1 MTEKRIYNYFD
12 RNPELKVLFV
22 FDKMA
27 IIESE
32 LKDVAWPEDYVYKVF
47 DGKWFNLKLS
57 INRDWNDKKVVLLF
71 PWDLRPET
79 EEKRAAFQLLDVY
92 AANMEYM
99 EESYAEF
106 LQRYGLPQTVAPFV
120 QSNISELSS
129 QKILGMLSGYLNAA
143 NFNRDLGCR
152 AFVSSYL
159 GDKKLLDWE
168 TIIVKLILLGAQSEE
183 KKRRDFFIRLE
194 KNRDAKNAV
203 VNELT
208 NIFGISY
215 NPNDLLKMK
224 EVAERLK
231 YNAIMQS
238 LAVVQADN
246 YKNMKVASRYM
257 LDRISAIYELG
268 TSDPLYSEKFKT
280 AMREL
285 AGDVKESELLAAYG
299 PEADFYFMTES
310 LSMPLIS
317 SSLKD
322 KVESEPL
329 KVIDKMRSLSL
340 RLGQASPLMPFVRFV
355 ETVAHFYNSL
365 AQIESLKLDNLDK
378 YVELYVE
385 SFHKVD
391 MFYRKALALYY
402 ELSYA
407 ETVVPPEFA
416 ESKQHLD
423 GKYASAAN
431 RLTVEWLSCVR
442 DSGDSLKPV
451 TIERQND
458 FFANNYVA
466 NKKLVIIVSDALRY
480 EVGVELMEELGK
492 KKHIATITPMLA
504 QLPAETK
511 FTKPALLPHEKLT
524 LQGDEMAVDGKILS
538 TTQQK
543 ETQILRYKP
552 GAVCVN
558 FSDVCHNV
566 TSQRELFKNQLVY
579 VMHDRIDH
587 HGHDQSAEEIT
598 KACRET
604 VAELVKFIH
613 SLHMSLNVYNVIVT
627 SDHGFLFN
635 DIKFEE
641 KDKIQIKEETLD
653 KTSRYYLTLSDAP
666 VEEVVKLPLS
676 EVSAMESSEKV
687 YVATPNGNNR
697 FAAPGGYM
705 FAHGGASLQ
714 ELLVPVIHSNARKDN
729 SKQLVGVV
737 LKDRNLA
744 MVSSLVRFQLVQ
756 KEAVSMDMMP
766 RTVVCGVYD
775 GDTLVTDEAT
785 VTLDSTDA
793 INISNRTYNVALRL
807 NQSNAGSLLQLR
819 VFNAKDAQN
828 SNVDTI
834 NPLIKEIVKNNTI
847 IDQDF

>member
-12 RNPELKVLFV
+12 RNPELRVLFV
-22 FDKMA
+22 FDKMG
-27 IIESE
+27 IIEGE

-47 DGKWFNLKLS
+47 DGKWFNTKLS
-57 INRDWNDKKVVLLF
+57 INRDWANKKVVLLF
-71 PWDLRPET
+71 PWDLRPDT

-106 LQRYGLPQTVAPFV
+106 LQRYSLPQTMAPFV
-120 QSNISELSS
+120 QTNIAELSS
-129 QKILGMLSGYLNAA
+129 QKILTMLSGYLNAET
-143 NFNRDLGCR
+143 FNRDLGCR

-159 GDKKLLDWE
+159 GDKKVLDWD
-168 TIIVKLILLGAQSEE
+168 TIILKLILFGAQSEE

-208 NIFGISY
+208 NVFGISY
-215 NPNDLLKMK
+215 NTNGLLKTK
-224 EVAERLK
+224 EIAERLK
-231 YNAIMQS
+231 YNAITQS

-246 YKNMKVASRYM
+246 YKQMKVASRYM

-268 TSDPLYSEKFKT
+268 STDPLYSEKFKT

-299 PEADFYFMTES
+299 PDADFYFMTES
-310 LSMPLIS
+310 LSMPLITN
-317 SSLKD
+317 SLKKD
-322 KVESEPL
+322 VESEPL

-340 RLGQASPLMPFVRFV
+340 RLGQMSPLMPFVRFV

-365 AQIESLKLDNLDK
+365 SLIESLKLDNIDK
-378 YVELYVE
+378 YVELYTE

-391 MFYRKALALYY
+391 MFYRKAIALYY
-402 ELSYA
+402 ELTYA
-407 ETVVPPEFA
+407 ETIVPKEF
-416 ESKQHLD
+416 EDSKKLLD
-423 GKYASAAN
+423 GKYAAAAN

-442 DSGDSLKPV
+442 DSGDSLKSV
-451 TIERQND
+451 NIERQSD
-458 FFANNYVA
+458 FFANNYIA
-466 NKKLVIIVSDALRY
+466 NKKLVIIISDALRY

-492 KKHIATITPMLA
+492 KKHIATISPMLA
-504 QLPAETK
+504 QLPTETK
-511 FTKPALLPHEKLT
+511 FCKPVLLPHEKLM
-524 LQGDEMAVDGKILS
+524 LQGDDMAVDGKIVS
-538 TTQQK
+538 TTQQR
-543 ETQILRYKP
+543 EAQILRYKP

-558 FSDVCHNV
+558 FKDVCHNV

-579 VMHDRIDH
+579 VMHDRIDSNSH
-587 HGHDQSAEEIT
+587 NQSAEEIT

-604 VAELVKFIH
+604 VVELVKFIH
-613 SLHMSLNVYNVIVT
+613 SLHMTLNVFNVIVT
-627 SDHGFLFN
+627 SDHGFLLN
-635 DIKFEE
+635 DINFED
-641 KDKIQIKEETLD
+641 KDKIQIKEETFD
-653 KTSRYYLTLSDAP
+653 KTSRYYLTTTADS
-666 VEEVVKLPLS
+666 VEEVVKLPLNK
-676 EVSAMESSEKV
+676 VSAIESAEQV

-697 FAAPGGYM
+697 FAAPGGYI

-714 ELLVPVIHSNARKDN
+714 EILVPVIHSNARKDN

-744 MVSSLVRFQLVQ
+744 MVSSMLRFQLVQ

-766 RTVVCGVYD
+766 RKVVCGVYD
-775 GDTLVTDEAT
+775 GDTLVTDEAE

-793 INISNRTYNVALRL
+793 MNISNRTYNVALRL

-828 SNVDTI
+828 PSIDTI
-834 NPLIKEIVKNNTI
+834 NPLIKETVKNTTI
-847 IDQDF
+847 IEQDF